1 MAKQVL
7 DVHPGKGMTV
17 SQSNE
22 HLRVAFRGAYLAK
35 LSGNFDPTRERLNF
49 EVKKGGI
56 VAPLDKVTSIPK
68 RIKEN
73 LRKRKIKDPNAG
85 LPEGRYRTV
94 ANIIIGG
101 SRDQMHR
108 LAFGD
113 QKVNLDYKADNSKI
127 IRMPDI
133 ERWAV
138 DMYKFMSN
146 RFGEEN
152 IAAFIVH
159 LDETNPHIHCTLL
172 PVVDN
177 KLSWRKFWV
186 GDINTKDA
194 YRSAMLKLHDELSD
208 VNKKYGLERGDDVV
222 RTGAKHRTLAQY
234 RAEMSAVMKDD
245 IVKMSEQIASWRKE
259 IGQLSEESVMLASE
273 ISKKKEKKTQLE
285 REIIHSTAR
294 VRSLSTMIDNLLKRQ
309 NELKDELLKLRRDI
323 ALGRVTQEEYE
334 KKCSILQGEIKKGQV
349 DIEDKISKLME
360 AQEKLGNVQR
370 ELESKEKQL
379 SGVKSQLHGEKTN
392 LNRAAFMK
400 GQALLYTASTLNIKS
415 KMQEYRQNLASLSH
429 DQRMFV
435 ERVNSPLFSDNSA
448 ITEMADD
455 GIQVAQI
462 ATNLFLGYLDN
473 ATAISKSGGGGGG
486 PTGGW
491 GKRDDE
497 DEYAFWN
504 RCFSMARQMRR
515 SGPKR
520 KR

>member
-1 MAKQVL
+1 
-7 DVHPGKGMTV
+7 MTL

-22 HLRVAFRGAYLAK
+22 HLRVAFRGSYLAR
-35 LSGNFDPTRERLNF
+35 LSGNFDPTREHLNF
-49 EVKKGGI
+49 EIKKGGI
-56 VAPLDKVTSIPK
+56 VTPLDKATSIPK
-68 RIKEN
+68 RIKES
-73 LRKRKIKDPNAG
+73 LKKRKIKDPNAG
-85 LPEGRYRTV
+85 LSDGRYRTV

-108 LAFGD
+108 LAFGE
-113 QKVNLDYKADNSKI
+113 QKVNLDYKADNSHI
-127 IRMPDI
+127 TRHEDI
-133 ERWAV
+133 EKWAI
-138 DMYKFMSN
+138 DMYKFMSGKY
-146 RFGEEN
+146 GEDN

-172 PVVDN
+172 PIN
-177 KLSWRKFWV
+177 KKNKFSYKDYF
-186 GDINTKDA
+186 GHTKEEG
-194 YRSAMLKLHDELSD
+194 RSLFLKLHDELSD

-334 KKCSILQGEIKKGQV
+334 KKCSILQGEIQKGQV

-497 DEYAFWN
+497 DEYAFWS

>member
-56 VAPLDKVTSIPK
+56 VAPLDKATSIPK

-245 IVKMSEQIASWRKE
+245 IVKMSEQVASWRKE

-334 KKCSILQGEIKKGQV
+334 KKCSILQGEIQKGQI

-400 GQALLYTASTLNIKS
+400 GQALLYTASTINIKS

-435 ERVNSPLFSDNSA
+435 EHVNSPLFSDNSA

-497 DEYAFWN
+497 DEYAFWS